1 MVRFTSLKTSC
12 RVRIQVELLKLKVWS
27 SSAWSGHDYRADL
40 KEAHTAIVRAHD
52 EGELSHAAAQLNGV
66 LRRKFTRDGRSGH
79 GHSGV
84 YALYADAASHLADLR
99 AVAISADYVTL
110 LRDAY
115 AIDPIA
121 HIVRVRTAA
130 IVVARRG
137 MFGRLIRQMVTLH
150 TTHYTL
156 RRRRGG
162 GGGGDAAATAAAA
175 VVVQRAQR
183 QRRSVQ

>member
-1 MVRFTSLKTSC
+1 M
-12 RVRIQVELLKLKVWS
+12 
-27 SSAWSGHDYRADL
+27 SGYDYRADL
-40 KEAHTAIVRAHD
+40 KEAHTAIVRARD
-52 EGELSHAAAQLNGV
+52 EGELSLAAAQLNGV

-84 YALYADAASHLADLR
+84 CALHADAASHLADLG

-137 MFGRLIRQMVTLH
+137 MFGRLIRQMVT
-150 TTHYTL
+150 
-156 RRRRGG
+156 RRERPREHQIAMVVWSVPVCVRR
-162 GGGGDAAATAAAA
+162 AC
-175 VVVQRAQR
+175 VMWVHAQR
-183 QRRSVQ
+183 QRRSLTTN

>member
-1 MVRFTSLKTSC
+1 ME
-12 RVRIQVELLKLKVWS
+12 RVRWY
-27 SSAWSGHDYRADL
+27 DYRADL

-52 EGELSHAAAQLNGV
+52 EGELSLATAQLNGV

-84 YALYADAASHLADLR
+84 YALYADATSHLADLR

-137 MFGRLIRQMVTLH
+137 MFGRVIRQMVT
-150 TTHYTL
+150 
-156 RRRRGG
+156 RRERPREHQI
-162 GGGGDAAATAAAA
+162 AM
-175 VVVQRAQR
+175 VLWSVPVCVRCVCVMWVHAQR
-183 QRRSVQ
+183 QRRSLH